1 MTVKK
6 TAPAK
11 SGATTRKSPAK
22 KPAAKKSTAPK
33 LEESPVEEKLSE
45 AVITEEAPQEEDIPK
60 GASIDAVV
68 MEDPGHLGIDVVI
81 PYVAKLAKGD
91 ELLYAVRAWQKYFKE
106 LRRII
111 IVGDAAPWFG
121 KDIIH
126 IAHKRVNTNPQID
139 VADKLATV
147 IASELVNDA
156 FVWSND
162 DIYPVAPVYPE
173 DILVRKAMGT
183 LSEKGAA
190 GGVYRDNSIRTVQ
203 ALTKLK
209 LARIYDYATHMPVAF
224 EKSKLAETLAEYK
237 CQKEGFLISSLYFNT
252 HFPDERPIITRNDD
266 RGSIVASVWSSS
278 PNPSILKRVF
288 EERKF
293 INNND
298 KGWPHVLP
306 YLKNLFPEKSR
317 WEK

>member
-11 SGATTRKSPAK
+11 SGASTRKAPAK
-22 KPAAKKSTAPK
+22 RTAAKKAQAPK
-33 LEESPVEEKLSE
+33 KEELEVAEEPTE
-45 AVITEEAPQEEDIPK
+45 AVKPAE
-60 GASIDAVV
+60 SV
-68 MEDPGHLGIDVVI
+68 EDPSPEAISDNDVVSGMPQDLGIHVVI

-91 ELLYAVRAWQKYFKE
+91 ELLYAVRAWQQNFKE
-106 LRRII
+106 LGRII

-126 IAHKRVNTNPQID
+126 IPHARTNTNPQID

-147 IASELVNDA
+147 IASDLVDEI

-162 DIYPVAPVYPE
+162 DIYPVAQVHPE
-173 DILVRKAMGT
+173 DLLVRKAMGP
-183 LSEKGAA
+183 LKEKGSA
-190 GGVYRDNSIRTVQ
+190 GGVYRDNSVRTLK
-203 ALTKLK
+203 ALAKLK
-209 LARIYDYATHMPVAF
+209 LAKAFDYAAHVPVVF
-224 EKSKLAETLAEYK
+224 EKTKLAETLATFK
-237 CQKEGFLISSLYFNT
+237 CQKEGHLISSLYFNT

-266 RGSIVASVWSSS
+266 KGSIVASVWSSS
-278 PNPSILKRVF
+278 PNPAILQRVF

-293 INNND
+293 INHND

-306 YLKNLFPEKSR
+306 YLKKLFPEKSR

>member
-1 MTVKK
+1 MTTKK
-6 TAPAK
+6 TA
-11 SGATTRKSPAK
+11 GAVSASATSK
-22 KPAAKKSTAPK
+22 KPAAKKPATRRSTAPK
-33 LEESPVEEKLSE
+33 KEETQVEEETKE
-45 AVITEEAPQEEDIPK
+45 AVKTEEAPQEESQQKDESADTVAEVPR
-60 GASIDAVV
+60 
-68 MEDPGHLGIDVVI
+68 HLGIDVVI

-91 ELLYAVRAWQKYFKE
+91 ELLYAVRAWQKNFKE
-106 LRRII
+106 LGRII
-111 IVGDAAPWFG
+111 IVGDHASWFG
-121 KDIIH
+121 GDIIH

-183 LSEKGAA
+183 LTEKGAA
-190 GGVYRDNSIRTVQ
+190 GGVYRENSIRTVQ
-203 ALTKLK
+203 ALAKRK

-224 EKSKLAETLAEYK
+224 EKDKLAETLTEYK

-278 PNPSILKRVF
+278 PNPTILKRVF

-293 INNND
+293 INHND